1 MEARR
6 GGDTLALTLV
16 AKGAEADIFLDPDWN
31 GRKAILKRRGV
42 KKYRHP
48 EIDREI
54 RRYRT
59 LHEADMIHRSKEAG
73 VSTPLI
79 YQLDPKGATI
89 VMEYIEGV
97 KIKDAVPRL
106 TLEENRALF
115 RLIGEDAG
123 RLHCAALIHGD
134 LTTSNMIKVGHRVFF
149 IDFGLGEV
157 SKEVEKRGVDFNLMV
172 RMLASTHYT
181 IMEPL
186 LESFKEGYRNT
197 MGSEAEEVFQ
207 RADEI
212 KRRGRYIDKE

>member
-1 MEARR
+1 M
-6 GGDTLALTLV
+6 ALILV
-16 AKGAEADIFLDPDWN
+16 AKGAEADILLDSDWN

-59 LHEADMIHRSKEAG
+59 IHEADIIHRSKEAG

-79 YQLDPKGATI
+79 YQLDPEGATI
-89 VMEYIEGV
+89 VMEYVEGLKV
-97 KIKDAVPRL
+97 RDAVPKL
-106 TLEENRALF
+106 SIEENRALF
-115 RLIGEDAG
+115 RRIGEDTG

-134 LTTSNMIKVGHRVFF
+134 LTTSNMIKVGHRIVF

-186 LESFKEGYRNT
+186 LESFKEGYRYT
-197 MGSEAEEVFQ
+197 MGLEAEVVFQ
-207 RADEI
+207 RAEEI
-212 KRRGRYIDKE
+212 RRRGRYIDKE

>member
-1 MEARR
+1 M
-6 GGDTLALTLV
+6 ALILV
-16 AKGAEADIFLDPDWN
+16 AKGAEADILFDPEWN
-31 GRKAILKRRGV
+31 GRNAILKHRGV

-59 LHEADMIHRSKEAG
+59 LHEADLIHRSKEAG

-79 YQLDPKGATI
+79 YQLDPEGATI
-89 VMEYIEGV
+89 VMEYVEGLKV
-97 KIKDAVPRL
+97 RDVVPKL
-106 TLEENRALF
+106 SIEENRALF
-115 RLIGEDAG
+115 RRIGEDTG

-134 LTTSNMIKVGHRVFF
+134 LTTSNMIKASQRIVF

-157 SKEVEKRGVDFNLMV
+157 SKEVEKRGVDLNLMV

-186 LESFKEGYRNT
+186 LESFKEGYRNI
-197 MGSEAEEVFQ
+197 MGPEAEEVFQ
-207 RADEI
+207 RAEEI
-212 KRRGRYIDKE
+212 RRRGRYIDKE

>member
-1 MEARR
+1 M
-6 GGDTLALTLV
+6 ALILV
-16 AKGAEADIFLDPDWN
+16 AKGAEADIFLDSNWN
-31 GRKAILKRRGV
+31 GRKVIIKHRGV

-79 YQLDPKGATI
+79 YQLDPEGATI
-89 VMEYIEGV
+89 VMEYVEGLKV
-97 KIKDAVPRL
+97 RDAVPQL
-106 TLEENRALF
+106 SIEENCVLF
-115 RLIGEDAG
+115 RRIGEDTG
-123 RLHCAALIHGD
+123 RLHSAALIHGD
-134 LTTSNMIKVGHRVFF
+134 LTTSNMIKAGHRIVF

-186 LESFKEGYRNT
+186 LESFKEGYRGT
-197 MGSEAEEVFQ
+197 MGSEAEAVFQ
-207 RADEI
+207 RAEEI
-212 KRRGRYIDKE
+212 RRRGRYIDKE

>member
-1 MEARR
+1 M
-6 GGDTLALTLV
+6 ALTLI
-16 AKGAEADIFLDPDWN
+16 AKGAEADLLLDPDWN
-31 GRKAILKRRGV
+31 GRKALLKRRGA

-48 EIDREI
+48 QIDSDI

-59 LHEADMIHRSKEAG
+59 LHEADIIHRAKEAG
-73 VSTPLI
+73 VPTPLI
-79 YQLDPKGATI
+79 YQLDPEDATI
-89 VMEYIEGV
+89 VMEYVEGV
-97 KIKDAVPRL
+97 KVRDAVPNL
-106 TLEENRALF
+106 SLDENRALF
-115 RLIGEDAG
+115 HLIGEESG
-123 RLHCAALIHGD
+123 RLHRAALIHGD
-134 LTTSNMIKVGHRVFF
+134 LTTSNMIKSGPRVVF
-149 IDFGLGEV
+149 IDFGLGEI